1 MPPINFFDEQYI
13 CELPRTDQIFGLCD
27 HGTLAYSDT
36 TNNHAW
42 IAKVINPDHL
52 EVLFTPIDHNIVV
65 YDNGNELSQCDGMLT
80 YNTNTSII
88 FVELKTSP
96 KEWIQDAINQLKST
110 ISIFKENHSLE
121 AFNIKHAYAVNKKH
135 PNFHYSKKG
144 EMSAFKY
151 ETGFHLYIQA
161 EIKIK

>member
-1 MPPINFFDEQYI
+1 MSPINFFDEKYI
-13 CELPRTDQIFGLCD
+13 RENSRTDHIFGLCD

-42 IAKVINPDHL
+42 IAKVINPNHL
-52 EVLFTPIDHNIVV
+52 EVLFTPIDHNIVIYV
-65 YDNGNELSQCDGMLT
+65 NGNELSQCDGMLT
-80 YNTNTSII
+80 YNANSSII
-88 FVELKTSP
+88 FIELKTSP
-96 KEWIQDAINQLKST
+96 KEWIQDAIDQLKST
-110 ISIFKENHSLE
+110 IVIFKENHSLE
-121 AFNIKHAYAVNKKH
+121 AFDIKHAYAVNRKH
-135 PNFHYSKKG
+135 PNFHFSKKG